1 MRLCSNGTY
10 KELWD
15 ALEWRFASANQ
26 TDPYRAMLKK
36 NWQKA
41 NESLAELDES
51 MQGLVHLANP
61 TAPREVTEMIAKD

>member
-1 MRLCSNGTY
+1 MGCTWVEIRVSKSDWPLSGY
-10 KELWD
+10 AE
-15 ALEWRFASANQ
+15 
-26 TDPYRAMLKK
+26 KK

-41 NESLAELDES
+41 HESLAELDES